1 MFKSINLSLVIPLF
15 LWFAHQILV
24 INQINMEWF
33 DCYLDDL
40 VVLPILLGISLITQQ
55 NFITNNSFTIHFK
68 TIVFCIFYFSLAFEV
83 IIPIF
88 NLHYTSDWKDC
99 VAYSIGGMYFY
110 FFQNKPKPIKYGK

>member
-1 MFKSINLSLVIPLF
+1 MIKLNNLYLVIPLF

-24 INQINMEWF
+24 ISLINIKWL

-40 VVLPILLGISLITQQ
+40 VVLPILLGISLIIQQ
-55 NFITNNSFTIHFK
+55 NFISNYSFIFHLK

-88 NLHYTSDWKDC
+88 NQHYTSDWKDS
-99 VAYSIGGMYFY
+99 VAYAIGGFYFY
-110 FFQNKPKPIKYGK
+110 FFQNKPKSN